1 MKKEEFDKFI
11 ELQIKEEKNK
21 KQIFEN
27 KLYKFFLILGYF
39 WIFFIGCIQFKILNN
54 FTELTLSLSNW
65 IGNTL
70 LPVIWTIL
78 VICSSATVIY
88 VIVDIFL
95 RLKKIFKKNNEEN
108 IYIKDSILSVVIFD
122 LTS

>member
-11 ELQIKEEKNK
+11 ELQIKEEKDK

-70 LPVIWTIL
+70 LPGVWTIL
-78 VICSSATVIY
+78 LICSSATVIY

-95 RLKKIFKKNNEEN
+95 RLKKIFKKNNGR
-108 IYIKDSILSVVIFD
+108 
-122 LTS
+122 

>member
-11 ELQIKEEKNK
+11 ELQIKEEKDK

-54 FTELTLSLSNW
+54 FIELTLSLSNW

-70 LPVIWTIL
+70 LPGAWTIL
-78 VICSSATVIY
+78 LICSSATVIY

-95 RLKKIFKKNNEEN
+95 RLKKYLKTDNGK
-108 IYIKDSILSVVIFD
+108 
-122 LTS
+122 

>member
-39 WIFFIGCIQFKILNN
+39 WIFFIGCIHINFCINNHFLFPILK
-54 FTELTLSLSNW
+54 LTMS
-65 IGNTL
+65 
-70 LPVIWTIL
+70 
-78 VICSSATVIY
+78 
-88 VIVDIFL
+88 
-95 RLKKIFKKNNEEN
+95 
-108 IYIKDSILSVVIFD
+108 
-122 LTS
+122 

>member
-1 MKKEEFDKFI
+1 MKKEEFNKFI
-11 ELQIKEEKNK
+11 ELQIKEEKDK

-27 KLYKFFLILGYF
+27 KLYKFSLILGYF

-70 LPVIWTIL
+70 LPGVWTIL
-78 VICSSATVIY
+78 LICSSATVIY

-95 RLKKIFKKNNEEN
+95 RLKKIFKKNNGR
-108 IYIKDSILSVVIFD
+108 
-122 LTS
+122 

>member
-11 ELQIKEEKNK
+11 ELQIKEEKDK

-39 WIFFIGCIQFKILNN
+39 WIFFFVCIQFKILNN
-54 FTELTLSLSNW
+54 FTELTVDLLNW
-65 IGNTL
+65 IGNSL
-70 LPVIWTIL
+70 LPGIWTIL
-78 VICSSATVIY
+78 YFCSSASVIY

-95 RLKKIFKKNNEEN
+95 RLKKIFKENNG
-108 IYIKDSILSVVIFD
+108 
-122 LTS
+122 

>member
-11 ELQIKEEKNK
+11 ELQIKEEKDK

-39 WIFFIGCIQFKILNN
+39 WIFFIGCIQFKIFNN
-54 FTELTLSLSNW
+54 LTDFILSLSNW

-88 VIVDIFL
+88 VIIDIFL
-95 RLKKIFKKNNEEN
+95 RLKKILKK
-108 IYIKDSILSVVIFD
+108 K
-122 LTS
+122 

>member
-39 WIFFIGCIQFKILNN
+39 WIFFIESKS
-54 FTELTLSLSNW
+54 TPSLD
-65 IGNTL
+65 
-70 LPVIWTIL
+70 TINL
-78 VICSSATVIY
+78 
-88 VIVDIFL
+88 DGL
-95 RLKKIFKKNNEEN
+95 
-108 IYIKDSILSVVIFD
+108 IK
-122 LTS
+122 

>member
-78 VICSSATVIY
+78 VICSSASVIY
-88 VIVDIFL
+88 VIIDIFL
-95 RLKKIFKKNNEEN
+95 RLKKIIKK
-108 IYIKDSILSVVIFD
+108 IFI
-122 LTS
+122 